1 MDKTWIVLKI
11 CNYDNDEA
19 TISTNIANTNEDAL
33 IKFFKTLLKTLKDD
47 KNYLAERYSLSEK
60 ASFKELLDAANKN
73 GDILEYNYY
82 SNSYEYIFHSKNIFK
97 NSPNKTDIEVTTI
110 KLYST
115 DTQSEHFSQLIY
127 TSEEVV
133 PIEAEAI
140 DELFSELLE
149 LKNNNFSS
157 KN

>member
-82 SNSYEYIFHSKNIFK
+82 SNSDEYIFHSKNIFK
-97 NSPNKTDIEVTTI
+97 NYPNKTDTEVTTI

>member
-47 KNYLAERYSLSEK
+47 KNYLAERYSLSKK

-82 SNSYEYIFHSKNIFK
+82 SNSDEYIFHSKNIFK
-97 NSPNKTDIEVTTI
+97 NSPNKTDTEVTTI

-149 LKNNNFSS
+149 LKKNNFSS

>member
-82 SNSYEYIFHSKNIFK
+82 SNSDEYIFHSKNIFK
-97 NSPNKTDIEVTTI
+97 NSTNKTDTEVTTI
-110 KLYST
+110 KFYST